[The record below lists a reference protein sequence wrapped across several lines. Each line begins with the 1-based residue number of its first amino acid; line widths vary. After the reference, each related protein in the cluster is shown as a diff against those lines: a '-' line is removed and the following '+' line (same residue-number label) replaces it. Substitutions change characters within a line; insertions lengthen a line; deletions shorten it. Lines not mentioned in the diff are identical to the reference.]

1 MMYILIADAVVL
13 VVLLGMSAFFSS
25 AETAFFSLNPIQ
37 IHGIRRRKP
46 KAARRIEQYLAA
58 PTQVLSTILIG
69 NTLVNITA
77 ANLGFLIANTL
88 APGHGESISV
98 PVMTVLLLMFGE
110 VAPKRLAVRRPD
122 QLAVLFIPVIDF
134 IVRAC
139 APARLLLEW
148 ITQSFEKHYQRRST
162 SMTEDE
168 FRTAVGVSQEEGIL
182 NTDERAMVDGIIRLE
197 NVRAADIMT
206 PRVDLVGIDIDAPVA
221 ESLTVARQARLRYL
235 PVYRGS
241 FDRIEGFLDV
251 FRFLMDPAH
260 DTRAAML
267 HHFYV
272 PDTAPLDSLLTMFQ
286 RENLRLAIVV
296 DEYGGTAGLIT
307 RGDILEEI
315 VQDIQSEYGRGGLR
329 IEEQGRNRWIV
340 DGTVSLEDVN
350 YQLGLKLEA
359 EAADRVAGW
368 VSEQTGRLPKT
379 GEVIEGQ
386 GCRATVIE
394 VKKHRIRTVLLERM

>member
-1 MMYILIADAVVL
+1 MTYIVIADAVVL

-58 PTQVLSTILIG
+58 PTHVLSTILIG

-88 APGHGESISV
+88 VPGHGESISV

-122 QLAVLFIPVIDF
+122 QLAVLYIPLVDF
-134 IVRAC
+134 AVRVC

-148 ITQSFEKHYQRRST
+148 ITHSFEKHYQRRAT

-206 PRVDLVGIDIDAPVA
+206 PRVDLVGIDIDAPAA
-221 ESLTVARQARLRYL
+221 ESLAVARQARLRYL
-235 PVYRGS
+235 PVYLGS

-251 FRFLMDPAH
+251 FKFLLDPAH
-260 DTRAAML
+260 DLRAAML

-296 DEYGGTAGLIT
+296 DEYGGTAGLVT

-329 IEEQGRNRWIV
+329 IEEQGRNRWVV

-379 GEVIEGQ
+379 GEVVEAQ
-386 GCRATVIE
+386 GCRVTVLE
-394 VKKHRIRTVLLERM
+394 VKKHRIRTVLLERT